1 MKKAHAFAIFMLIF
15 ACQKQSVVPAIYK
28 VDKDLEVYVKSFID
42 EAKKRGIEIKAENL
56 IMEFGVAS
64 SEICGQFTQAASNG
78 QRTIV
83 IRNESSCWKNA
94 PNENREALVFHE
106 LGHGLLGRLHRDDLL
121 LNGAVASIMNSQSSG
136 AYEPCGYDISG
147 DNNGSNCN
155 KTSRRSYYIDELFDA
170 KTAIPPWG
178 K

>member
-1 MKKAHAFAIFMLIF
+1 MKKVHTFVIIMLIF
-15 ACQKQSVVPAIYK
+15 ACQKQSVAPTIYN
-28 VDKDLEVYVKSFID
+28 VDKDLESYMKSFID

-83 IRNESSCWKNA
+83 IRNVSSCWKNA

-106 LGHGLLGRLHRDDLL
+106 LGHGLLGRSHRDDNLP
-121 LNGAVASIMNSQSSG
+121 NGAVASIMNSQSSV

-147 DNNGSNCN
+147 DNNVSNCN
-155 KTSRRSYYIDELFDA
+155 KTSRRSYYIEELFDA
-170 KTAIPPWG
+170 KIPIPLWG